1 MFLNIPQSNHLT
13 HPTTKP
19 TMPPFRS
26 TLFWAAIAIMV
37 ATHNSPSLA
46 QQWTPP
52 QNGLIAV
59 GYKDAARAAS
69 RADSVVGRSITINQ
83 PSPSSAFWALWSESK
98 NSVSFN
104 MPPYGLS
111 GHSVVSGNQQADPV
125 SWNVRPMLDAHCSAS
140 WSGFGYINGGNL
152 TSESDFHYSCV
163 PAKGVTRK
171 IAWIKLTIHGSPNVY
186 MGDGPVIRVDLG
198 DGGRGS
204 FVQVIAT
211 SPSPGTPSKFV
222 ISTFFPTSKVGT
234 QSLATYETMVSSA
247 PMDTVNHLLMI
258 EFPESSKF
266 SGGSIHSKISGD
278 FNRLPTGSIGS
289 GMKFLNADTWLMW
302 DDAPRTSKV
311 VTISQ
316 LPKLP

>member
-1 MFLNIPQSNHLT
+1 
-13 HPTTKP
+13 
-19 TMPPFRS
+19 MPPFRS
-26 TLFWAAIAIMV
+26 TLFWAAIAILV

-69 RADSVVGRSITINQ
+69 RADSVVGRSITINR

-111 GHSVVSGNQQADPV
+111 GHSVVSRNQQADPV
-125 SWNVRPMLDAHCSAS
+125 SWNVRPMLDSHCSAS
-140 WSGFGYINGGNL
+140 WSGFGYINGGHL

-186 MGDGPVIRVDLG
+186 MGDEGALIRVDLG
-198 DGGRGS
+198 EGGLGW
-204 FVQVIAT
+204 FVQVTAT
-211 SPSPGTPSKFV
+211 SPSPATPSKFV
-222 ISTFFPTSKVGT
+222 ISTFFPTARVGT

-258 EFPESSKF
+258 EFPEGSKF
-266 SGGSIHSKISGD
+266 SGGSVQTRISSS